1 MRWWGDGS
9 ENGERGCRQKKKKRE
24 RERNKKAK
32 RMKDKLF
39 V

>member
-9 ENGERGCRQKKKKRE
+9 ENGERGCRQKKKK
-24 RERNKKAK
+24 KAK
-32 RMKDKLF
+32 RMIDKLF